1 MIESGKRCV
10 FAALLA
16 ILATPLVCAAQTQ
29 QRPAIFVQAD
39 SVDESQT
46 LTELLVSSNI
56 VGSDR
61 AVVRLEA
68 MNDIEVLRRIVSTG
82 EAGDYA
88 ATFLALRQ
96 VPFVG
101 SAGEDN
107 IKEMS
112 ARMLQTALA
121 TTDPAIRTITFCP
134 QTGNCNTAPLTR
146 DELTIAMGDGRA
158 GAPALPSMQ
167 PNRGLPINRP
177 VAAMTGFLDAQMN
190 TTRFLP
196 RKANGE
202 RMTVAEAVADLQ
214 TRHPATVT
222 NETLASCIA
231 NENTYSIAQC
241 ALAGVRA
248 GVTFNNESGVRYDG
262 ARFLGVTHP

>member
-1 MIESGKRCV
+1 MLTIENGKRCV
-10 FAALLA
+10 FPALLA
-16 ILATPLVCAAQTQ
+16 ILAMPLACAAQAE
-29 QRPAIFVQAD
+29 QRPVVTVQTD
-39 SVDESQT
+39 NREESQT
-46 LTELLVSSNI
+46 LIELLVSSNI
-56 VGSDR
+56 IDR
-61 AVVRLEA
+61 DGIATRPEAV
-68 MNDIEVLRRIVSTG
+68 NDINVLKRLVTTG

-112 ARMLQTALA
+112 ARMLQTSLA
-121 TTDPAIRTITFCP
+121 TTDPAIRTITLCP
-134 QTGNCNTAPLTR
+134 QTGNCNAVPLTQS
-146 DELTIAMGDGRA
+146 ELTVAVGGGRE

-177 VAAMTGFLDAQMN
+177 VAAMTGFLDSQMN

-222 NETLASCIA
+222 NETLASCLA

-248 GVTFNNESGVRYDG
+248 GLAFNNESGVRYDIG
-262 ARFLGVTHP
+262 RAL